1 MKKTER
7 DNSIQ
12 KRQKEKVEDSHA
24 VALFCNVTIKADE
37 SRNVGFFKITQDC
50 QILHQI

>member
-12 KRQKEKVEDSHA
+12 KRQEEKVEDSHA